1 MSASTLT
8 GPRTRVAPRSL
19 AWVGGLRAPPA
30 GLADVLTTFSDSDDF
45 LLAPDAF
52 GFDFYVVLLT
62 QRGVRG
68 VDLVRLI
75 RRRSASGVLVVEVGG
90 LDEGRTGD
98 FALALDSGADMVLP
112 AGASDDELGAG
123 VSAVHRRAMQSGS
136 HSLTYRPWT
145 LVEKTSTL
153 QTPDG
158 IEIPLSQSD
167 LALVQCFAEADGGKV
182 ERRVL
187 VQRLWGEQAGEMENA
202 LHATVYRL
210 RKRIEQSG
218 QRVAPVHAMAKVG
231 YEFRAPLV
239 RA

>member
-1 MSASTLT
+1 MRSADAKSPASRNRVV
-8 GPRTRVAPRSL
+8 PRAL
-19 AWVGGLRAPPA
+19 AWVGDLRAPPA
-30 GLADVLTTFSDSDDF
+30 GLADVVTTFTDSDDF

-52 GFDFYVVLLT
+52 GFDFYVVLLA

-75 RRRSASGVLVVEVGG
+75 RRRSTAGVLVLE
-90 LDEGRTGD
+90 EARTGE

-112 AGASDDELGAG
+112 EGASDDELSAA
-123 VSAVHRRAMQSGS
+123 VSAVHRRASESGS
-136 HSLTYRPWT
+136 HSVANRPWT
-145 LVEKTSTL
+145 LVEETSTL
-153 QTPDG
+153 HAPDG
-158 IEIPLSQSD
+158 TAIALSQSD
-167 LALVQCFAEADGGKV
+167 LALVQCFAEAHGGKV

-210 RKRIEQSG
+210 RKRIEQAG
-218 QRVAPVHAMAKVG
+218 QPVAPLHAVAKVG